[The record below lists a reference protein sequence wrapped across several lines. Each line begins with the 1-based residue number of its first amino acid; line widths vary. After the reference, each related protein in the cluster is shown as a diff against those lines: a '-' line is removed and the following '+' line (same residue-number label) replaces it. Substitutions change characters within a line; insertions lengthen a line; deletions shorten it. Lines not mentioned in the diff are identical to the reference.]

1 MKSLGLIPARFESTR
16 FPGKPLVEIHGKSII
31 QRVFEQCKKC
41 KSLSD
46 VIVATDDKRIF
57 DHVLGFGGKVQM
69 TGTHSTGTDR
79 IAEVAKEMTDFDII
93 VNIQG
98 DEPFIQPEQIETVL
112 AIFANLPAE
121 TVGNKNANIVTGYRP
136 LEKQKDIIDPNKV
149 KILFSDN
156 GRALYFSRSPVP
168 HVSGKYLKDWDPKHF
183 FKHIGMY
190 AFRRETLLEITKLL
204 PSRLEQLESLEQLRW
219 LENGFEIHAVELP
232 FDSLGIDTPED
243 LEEAIKMME

>member
-16 FPGKPLVEIHGKSII
+16 FPGKPLVEIQGKSMI

-41 KSLSD
+41 KLLSE

-57 DHVLGFGGKVQM
+57 NHVLGFGGKAKM
-69 TGTHSTGTDR
+69 TGNHPTGTDR
-79 IAEVAKEMTDFDII
+79 IAEVAREMTDFDII

-112 AIFANLPAE
+112 SVFLE
-121 TVGNKNANIVTGYRP
+121 NKNASIVTGYRP
-136 LEKQKDIIDPNKV
+136 LEKQEDIIDPNKV
-149 KILFSDN
+149 KILFGN
-156 GRALYFSRSPVP
+156 TGRALYFSRSPVP
-168 HVSGKYLKDWDPKHF
+168 HVRGKYLKDWDHKHF

-190 AFRRETLLEITKLL
+190 AFRRKTLLEITKLL

-219 LENGFEIHAVELP
+219 LENGFEIHVVELP

-243 LEEAIKMME
+243 LEAAIKIHK

>member
-1 MKSLGLIPARFESTR
+1 MKSLGIIPSRFASTR
-16 FPGKPLVEIHGKSII
+16 FPGKPLVEIQGKSMI

-57 DHVLGFGGKVQM
+57 NHVLDFGGKVQM
-69 TGTHSTGTDR
+69 TSSDHPSGTDR
-79 IAEVAKEMTDFDII
+79 IAEVAKEMPDFDII

-112 AIFANLPAE
+112 SLFS
-121 TVGNKNANIVTGYRP
+121 NKNVGIGTGYRP
-136 LEKQKDIIDPNKV
+136 LEKHEDIINPHKV
-149 KILFSDN
+149 KVLFSDL
-156 GRALYFSRSPVP
+156 GKAIYFSRSPVP
-168 HVSGKYLKDWDPKHF
+168 HVSGKYLKDWSTEHF
-183 FKHIGMY
+183 FKHIGIY

-219 LENGFEIHAVELP
+219 LENDFDIHVIELP

-243 LEEAIKMME
+243 LKQLKIDG

>member
-1 MKSLGLIPARFESTR
+1 M
-16 FPGKPLVEIHGKSII
+16 I

-41 KSLSD
+41 EALSD

-57 DHVLGFGGKVQM
+57 NHVLDFGGKVQM
-69 TGTHSTGTDR
+69 TSPSHPSGTDR
-79 IAEVAKEMTDFDII
+79 IAEVAQDMPDFDII

-112 AIFANLPAE
+112 SLFSN
-121 TVGNKNANIVTGYRP
+121 NKNVEIATGYRP
-136 LEKQKDIIDPNKV
+136 LEKNEDIINPNKV
-149 KILFSDN
+149 KVLFGEN
-156 GRALYFSRSPVP
+156 GKALYFSRSPVP
-168 HVSGKYLKDWDPKHF
+168 HINGKYLKDWSHEHF

-219 LENGFEIHAVELP
+219 LENGYEIHVVELP
-232 FDSLGIDTPED
+232 FDSIGIDTPED
-243 LEEAIKMME
+243 LNQLTIDG